1 MYLSHCKSLC
11 HGEGSSLS
19 TLKSISLWKGFH
31 YVFYTVKM
39 MTILISYTCF
49 IKLKVLSICYLVA
62 VQMVISNVT
71 EKKIFTSGTVF
82 VILSQFYLHLWNYLR
97 CELKKKIIG
106 IVIIWLAFFLLP
118 CVSSFNSKIKMQH
131 FFFSMGMILKC
142 SVEPSL
148 AFYKYKNCCFFK
160 YSGH

>member
-1 MYLSHCKSLC
+1 MSWRGQQSINSQKHFTMERVSLC
-11 HGEGSSLS
+11 VLYCENDDNPNLIYMLYQIKGSKYLLS
-19 TLKSISLWKGFH
+19 CSCSNG
-31 YVFYTVKM
+31 Y
-39 MTILISYTCF
+39 
-49 IKLKVLSICYLVA
+49 IKRHW
-62 VQMVISNVT
+62 
-71 EKKIFTSGTVF
+71 KKIFTSGTVF

-131 FFFSMGMILKC
+131 FFSLWVWFALEVLWKC